1 MSDLMLHGILR
12 MPLEMAMGDKISQYQ
27 FYERAQ
33 EALDRMIIAEDR
45 IAELEKEKARA
56 FNNGYETGQKALT
69 TNAEPVAWTNDFCL
83 DLLKQGHEANLWTE
97 KEKDEDDIPL
107 YTTPQ
112 TKPLSDEEIN
122 KLLIPITNINIW
134 DKPNELVK
142 LARAIEE
149 RHGIK

>member
-1 MSDLMLHGILR
+1 MKEEHLLDIALELSDKLFESEPTHGLMVQGSNMIRKLVAELD
-12 MPLEMAMGDKISQYQ
+12 ETQYNLKSLAKR
-27 FYERAQ
+27 YT
-33 EALDRMIIAEDR
+33 ALD
-45 IAELEKEKARA
+45 K
-56 FNNGYETGQKALT
+56 
-69 TNAEPVAWTNDFCL
+69 
-83 DLLKQGHEANLWTE
+83 
-97 KEKDEDDIPL
+97 
-107 YTTPQ
+107 

>member
-1 MSDLMLHGILR
+1 MK
-12 MPLEMAMGDKISQYQ
+12 E
-27 FYERAQ
+27 
-33 EALDRMIIAEDR
+33 EALKLANGLEEDGLKYTANMIR
-45 IAELEKEKARA
+45 KLVSELD
-56 FNNGYETGQKALT
+56 ETQYNLKSLAKRYTAL
-69 TNAEPVAWTNDFCL
+69 D
-83 DLLKQGHEANLWTE
+83 K
-97 KEKDEDDIPL
+97 
-107 YTTPQ
+107 